1 MKFPFAKQ
9 IASFLSVT
17 VMLTSVMPARAQ
29 TQTAAPICYAD
40 SATMEGRTANCGAVT
55 KAGQNFA
62 FPKLVWNEVGS
73 VDLSVSKNVGQMP
86 LGKPSQNLASQAA
99 AELGLQEKDVI
110 QAVSTYP
117 TNVPMVFGRYSIWD
131 ASLTIDIFKL
141 EKTGTQARMLHAT
154 FTPEHGDIWKAAGAY
169 GSTTDIR
176 SGALGRNPF
185 EAFKDGTGQF
195 RSISPSG
202 AQVALGHAQRLVQ
215 APVSV
220 LAVVNSNIRPTTKK
234 KSCGLKKCITTKYWL
249 DMDTTWYLGV
259 PPGQAHKAL
268 AVMPSGY
275 CVTAPGTANATC
287 SASEAVTAGVAFVQQ
302 EGGTFS
308 DERVTEFIG
317 QKTKKSWGLLGVLV
331 LTFVA
336 SFAMSALLTAMA
348 APAAGAG
355 ATVTV
360 GTSTVSSGGLL
371 TSLGQFAGQI
381 GSFSTYA
388 SAAAME
394 TALTAGVLVGV
405 GGADLNSAMKPGAPG
420 FTSSQ
425 TSAIAAAVNPN
436 DQGDKFV
443 RKGIEMT
450 RPRTVGKLDDTLAPV
465 KNTLVG
471 QCGISGKG
479 SDCAGRSEGIVQ
491 RADQL
496 MTTNQM
502 QLYREA
508 DGTPIGY

>member
-1 MKFPFAKQ
+1 
-9 IASFLSVT
+9 
-17 VMLTSVMPARAQ
+17 
-29 TQTAAPICYAD
+29 
-40 SATMEGRTANCGAVT
+40 
-55 KAGQNFA
+55 
-62 FPKLVWNEVGS
+62 
-73 VDLSVSKNVGQMP
+73 
-86 LGKPSQNLASQAA
+86 
-99 AELGLQEKDVI
+99 
-110 QAVSTYP
+110 
-117 TNVPMVFGRYSIWD
+117 
-131 ASLTIDIFKL
+131 
-141 EKTGTQARMLHAT
+141 
-154 FTPEHGDIWKAAGAY
+154 
-169 GSTTDIR
+169 
-176 SGALGRNPF
+176 
-185 EAFKDGTGQF
+185 
-195 RSISPSG
+195 
-202 AQVALGHAQRLVQ
+202 
-215 APVSV
+215 
-220 LAVVNSNIRPTTKK
+220 VVNSNIRPTTKK

-308 DERVTEFIG
+308 DERVTEFI
-317 QKTKKSWGLLGVLV
+317 
-331 LTFVA
+331 
-336 SFAMSALLTAMA
+336 AMSALLTAMA